1 MSEEQEPDKTQAII
15 SIVIGVI
22 MVVGVIIIMSM

>member
-1 MSEEQEPDKTQAII
+1 MSEETEPDKTQAII
-15 SIVIGVI
+15 SIVIGAI